1 MYSDGRD
8 RFVCVFRG
16 NRLEA
21 NSITAMLQ
29 ANGIDAMLSTD
40 DAGGARP
47 DVGFVQGTR
56 VLVPTPD
63 EDDAR
68 SLIDDPETV
77 PNA

>member
-1 MYSDGRD
+1 LSFDA
-8 RFVCVFRG
+8 FVCVFRG

-21 NSITAMLQ
+21 NAITAMLQ
-29 ANGIDAMLSTD
+29 ANGLDAVLSTD

-56 VLVPTPD
+56 VLVRSSD

-68 SLIDDPETV
+68 RLIDDPESV
-77 PNA
+77 PS

>member
-1 MYSDGRD
+1 M
-8 RFVCVFRG
+8 FRG

-21 NSITAMLQ
+21 NSITAMLR
-29 ANGIDAMLSTD
+29 ANGIDAILSTD

-56 VLVPTPD
+56 VLVPTSD

-68 SLIDDPETV
+68 KLIDDPEPV
-77 PNA
+77 PS

>member
-1 MYSDGRD
+1 MDDAYDA
-8 RFVCVFRG
+8 FVCVFRG

-29 ANGIDAMLSTD
+29 ANGIEAILSTD

-56 VLVPTPD
+56 VLVPSSD
-63 EDDAR
+63 ESDAR
-68 SLIDDPETV
+68 QLIDDAEAV
-77 PNA
+77 PT